1 MSATLATKA
10 STKVDDI
17 AGFSSALKAQLKAAF
32 SNSTLFKT
40 MIDTNPDAIVDVFK
54 RIDDVDLKK
63 IGDSLDASSAT
74 KLKKALADS
83 GNLSL
88 SAKMFPDGATVR
100 TALAIGAGVGLL
112 AYLDDKFEGEEED
125 FKNCM
130 AACVPHNWDQYEQGG
145 IQASELEYSTEETL
159 EDYQIT
165 PIDNQ
170 PYCVSPNKD
179 CEEYCQPKCDEETK
193 SDLPFSSVPERA
205 AEEAGGLL
213 KSLFGGLLDG
223 LGLDTTTV
231 GYASSASASMC
242 SLVLLL
248 MLMQQFR

>member
-1 MSATLATKA
+1 MSALAKA
-10 STKVDDI
+10 SDKVDDI
-17 AGFSSALKAQLKAAF
+17 AGLSSALKAQLKTAF
-32 SNSTLFKT
+32 SNTTLFKT
-40 MIDTNPDAIVDVFK
+40 MLDTNPDAIIDVFK
-54 RIDDVDLKK
+54 RMDDVDLKK
-63 IGDSLDASSAT
+63 IGDSLDATGTT
-74 KLKKALADS
+74 KLKKALSDS

-100 TALAIGAGVGLL
+100 TGLAIGAGVGLL
-112 AYLDDKFEGEEED
+112 AYLDKKFEDEEED

-159 EDYQIT
+159 KDYQIT

-170 PYCVSPNKD
+170 PYCVSPNKK

-223 LGLDTTTV
+223 LGLDTSTI
-231 GYASSASASMC
+231 GYASSASSSMIM
-242 SLVLLL
+242 VIMVV

>member
-1 MSATLATKA
+1 MSAVLAAKA
-10 STKVDDI
+10 SDKVDDI
-17 AGFSSALKAQLKAAF
+17 AGFSTALKAQIKAAF
-32 SNSTLFKT
+32 SSSQLFKR
-40 MIDTNPDAIVDVFK
+40 MLDTNPDAIVDVFK

-63 IGDSLDASSAT
+63 IGDSLDAASAT

-112 AYLDDKFEGEEED
+112 AYLDKKFEDEEED

-170 PYCVSPNKD
+170 PYCVSPNKK

-213 KSLFGGLLDG
+213 KALFGGLLDG

>member
-1 MSATLATKA
+1 MSALAKA
-10 STKVDDI
+10 SDKVDDI
-17 AGFSSALKAQLKAAF
+17 AGLSSALKAQLKTAF
-32 SNSTLFKT
+32 SNTTLFKT
-40 MIDTNPDAIVDVFK
+40 MLDTNPDAIIDVFK
-54 RIDDVDLKK
+54 RMDDVDLKK
-63 IGDSLDASSAT
+63 IGDSLDATGTT

-100 TALAIGAGVGLL
+100 TALTIGAGVGLL
-112 AYLDDKFEGEEED
+112 AYLDKKFEDEEED

-159 EDYQIT
+159 KDYQIT

-213 KSLFGGLLDG
+213 KALFGGLLDG